1 MRHIFIINP
10 KAGKGNK
17 VSEIKAKILSFFAEK
32 AEKFDIYVTEYA
44 GHESEIAE
52 KVAQSGEDVR
62 IYAVGGDG
70 TLNKVVRG
78 MYKYKNAAVTVIP
91 CGSGND
97 FVKMGGR
104 EKSAFYEL
112 EKVIDGEERVI
123 DIYKVGE
130 ENVGVNIG
138 SVGFDATICAEV
150 NKYSRFLPGKVAY
163 MFSLLICLFTK
174 LKNSFSIKVDGEN
187 GRIEM
192 QGNYLLCSAANG
204 RFYGGSFNPA
214 PYAELNDGLLDFI
227 FIKSVSPFKILS
239 LLNKYKAGVHIEKLK
254 KYVTYIR
261 GKRIEIRGKE
271 KVAVQYD
278 GNVEYSDSAIFEI
291 MPKALRFVFPKA

>member
-1 MRHIFIINP
+1 MRHVFIINP

-17 VSEIKAKILSFFAEK
+17 VSEIKAKILSFFAGK

-123 DIYKVGE
+123 DMYSVGDD
-130 ENVGVNIG
+130 NVGVNIS

-150 NKYSRFLPGKVAY
+150 NKYSRFMPGKAAY
-163 MFSLLICLFTK
+163 MLSLLICLFTK
-174 LKNSFSIKVDGEN
+174 LKTPFNITVDGEN
-187 GRIEM
+187 GRQQIT
-192 QGNYLLCSAANG
+192 GNHLLCAAANG
-204 RFYGGSFNPA
+204 CYYGGSFYPS
-214 PYAELNDGLLDFI
+214 PYARLDDGLLDFI
-227 FIKSVSPFKILS
+227 LIKSVSPFLILS
-239 LLNKYKAGVHIEKLK
+239 FLDTYKKGTHIEKLK